1 MKSMNSIEN
10 RPYLYSPELMA
21 ELENVLRQPYAP
33 PDREAMARACQQ
45 INRMREATRRLTGE
59 IEVAVDLIRD
69 ARK

>member
-1 MKSMNSIEN
+1 
-10 RPYLYSPELMA
+10 MA